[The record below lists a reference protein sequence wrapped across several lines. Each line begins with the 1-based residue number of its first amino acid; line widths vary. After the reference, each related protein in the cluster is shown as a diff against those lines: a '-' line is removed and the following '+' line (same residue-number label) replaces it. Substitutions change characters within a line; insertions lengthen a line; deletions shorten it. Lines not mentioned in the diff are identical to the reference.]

1 MMALEVLHTAILLAL
16 NNFYRMESELEKAL
30 AMRKKI
36 LSALSLLGI
45 KNILSKRKEKDGSNS
60 YQNTLDRVEE
70 AEKEWK
76 TLQTKQPK

>member
-1 MMALEVLHTAILLAL
+1 MMALEVLHTAILPAP

-36 LSALSLLGI
+36 LGALSLLGI

-70 AEKEWK
+70 AERELKNTK
-76 TLQTKQPK
+76 IKQP

>member
-1 MMALEVLHTAILLAL
+1 MMALEVLRTAILPAL

-45 KNILSKRKEKDGSNS
+45 KNILSKRKEKDGRNS
-60 YQNTLDRVEE
+60 YQTILDRVEE
-70 AEKEWK
+70 AEKELK
-76 TLQTKQPK
+76 NSNTKQP